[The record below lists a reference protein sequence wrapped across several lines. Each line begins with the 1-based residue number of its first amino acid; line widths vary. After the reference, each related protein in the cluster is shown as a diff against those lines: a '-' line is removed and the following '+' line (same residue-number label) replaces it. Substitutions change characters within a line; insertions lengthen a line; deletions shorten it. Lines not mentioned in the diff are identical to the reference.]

1 MMTTTMQPTKSSMTT
16 ITQAFAGVPLAA
28 QATLD
33 SPIGPLTALA
43 TSKGL
48 AGLWFDAL
56 ENAPGRP
63 KLSRAPSGGW
73 PGEAGL
79 GGRQKHHPGD
89 LDAPLDA
96 KNSHIV
102 AMQRWLDA
110 YWSKQNPSPRDVTLD
125 LHGTP
130 FQRAVWQA
138 LLGIPL
144 GRTKTYGEIASQV
157 AKFGFGAVPRATGT
171 AVGRNPVSILVPC
184 HRVIGANGSLTG
196 YAGGLPRKEKLLEHE
211 GVLLT

>member
-1 MMTTTMQPTKSSMTT
+1 MMMTMQPTKSSMTT

-28 QATLD
+28 QAVID

-48 AGLWFDAL
+48 AGLWFDA
-56 ENAPGRP
+56 
-63 KLSRAPSGGW
+63 
-73 PGEAGL
+73 
-79 GGRQKHHPGD
+79 QKHHPGD
-89 LDAPLDA
+89 LGAPVDA
-96 KNSHIV
+96 KHPHIV
-102 AMQRWLDA
+102 AAQRWLDA
-110 YWSKQNPSPRDVTLD
+110 YWWKRNPSPRDVTLD

-138 LLGIPL
+138 LLGIPF

-157 AKFGFGAVPRATGT
+157 GNGAVPRENRGTAPRAVGT

-196 YAGGLPRKEKLLEHE
+196 YAGGLPCKEKLLQHE